1 MMLNYYK
8 LLGVGPKAEGAEI
21 KAAYR
26 RLALR
31 EHPDRNSHS
40 PEAEKE
46 AAERFKLLLDAYRTL
61 SDPQRRLE
69 YTREL
74 AEFVRQRR
82 RFLCD
87 HCGTINVV
95 KGPLAARKTAACGC
109 CDQAL
114 PLSEQDREDINR
126 AAPKPRHK
134 RVLDR
139 LGAEAR
145 SVAGEMALAAVDA
158 ALRRYA
164 RKLR

>member
-1 MMLNYYK
+1 MLNYYK

-31 EHPDRNSHS
+31 EHPDRNAQS

-46 AAERFKLLLDAYRTL
+46 AAERFKLLLEAYKTL
-61 SDPQRRLE
+61 SDPHRRLE

-74 AEFVRQRR
+74 ADYVRARR

-87 HCGTINVV
+87 YCGTINVV
-95 KGPLAARKTAACGC
+95 RGPLAAGKTAACGSC
-109 CDQAL
+109 NEAL
-114 PLSEQDREDINR
+114 PLSEKDREDINLR
-126 AAPKPRHK
+126 APKPRHK
-134 RVLDR
+134 RVLER
-139 LGAEAR
+139 IGAEAR

>member
-1 MMLNYYK
+1 MLNYFK
-8 LLGVGPKAEGAEI
+8 LLGVGPKAEGADI

-31 EHPDRNSHS
+31 EHPDRHSQS

-74 AEFVRQRR
+74 TDFVRKRR

-95 KGPLAARKTAACGC
+95 RGPLAARKTAACGSC
-109 CDQAL
+109 NEAL
-114 PLSEQDREDINR
+114 LLTEEEREEINR
-126 AAPKPRHK
+126 AAPKPKHK
-134 RVLDR
+134 RVLER